1 MLINKNQEINKQTSK
16 LELKPKFC
24 YKVFVMHQQEVFSC
38 LYVFANDM
46 MHENASLLLGT
57 GV

>member
-1 MLINKNQEINKQTSK
+1 MKNQEINKQTSK
-16 LELKPKFC
+16 LDLKPKFC
-24 YKVFVMHQQEVFSC
+24 NKVFVMHQQEMTSC

-46 MHENASLLLGT
+46 THENVSLLLGT